1 MEHDH
6 MNSED
11 KRLDFSK
18 GRYREMLEWQR
29 RRMWSDEAIE
39 RLANW
44 IGLHHGMSL
53 LDVGC
58 GLGYLGYTF
67 WNHFG
72 KNGHYTGVDIRLKLI
87 EEAIETSEK
96 WAHGGSVDFIE
107 ADVYELPFDDNS
119 FDWVACQTL
128 MIHLAQPEAALHE
141 MVRVLKPGGIITC
154 FEPDNLRPTLIRAAS
169 SLPPLDLEQQL
180 LGYRVNYIANQGRI
194 KLGRGDAGI
203 APSLPHL
210 MTLAGVKDID
220 IRVRDT
226 VSFME
231 PPYETERQREAVTNM
246 KTHWVDEESYQARMQ
261 QHREEFLAGGG
272 DPDDFEEMTKA
283 GEQLREIQSRQLEES
298 TFFICGA
305 YPLYV
310 IKGRKPAQ

>member
-1 MEHDH
+1 

-11 KRLDFSK
+11 KRLDFSR
-18 GRYREMLEWQR
+18 GRHREMLEWQR

-39 RLANW
+39 RLAKW
-44 IGLHHGMSL
+44 IGLQPGMSL

-67 WNHFG
+67 WKHFG
-72 KNGHYTGVDIRLKLI
+72 DGGHYTGVDIRPKLI
-87 EEAIETSEK
+87 EEATENAQE
-96 WAHGGSVDFIE
+96 WAHGGKTEFLE
-107 ADVYELPFDDNS
+107 GDVYELPFDDNS

-128 MIHLAQPEAALHE
+128 MIHLAQPEAALRE
-141 MVRVLKPGGIITC
+141 MFRVLKPGGIITC
-154 FEPDNLRPTLIRAAS
+154 FEPDNLRPTLMPASS

-180 LGYRVNYIANQGRI
+180 LGYRINFIANQGRI
-194 KLGRGDAGI
+194 KLGRGDKGI
-203 APSLPHL
+203 APMLPHL
-210 MTLAGVKDID
+210 MAKTGVKKID

-231 PPYETERQREAVTNM
+231 PPYETQQQRDAITNL
-246 KTHWVDEESYQARMQ
+246 KTHWVDEESYRTRLDE
-261 QHREEFLAGGG
+261 HREEFLAGGG
-272 DPDDFEEMTKA
+272 DPDDFEELLKA
-283 GEQLREIQSRQLEES
+283 GEQLREIHYRQLEEG

-310 IKGRKPAQ
+310 ITGHKPA